1 MRMVNELRSN
11 HGGSTKH
18 RRKPN
23 GTLRHNTLIKAHL
36 QSALPLRFP
45 FVLFTFDACKLEE
58 ILTNSGKTYLFS
70 QRVFMHYTLHCRAWL
85 QHTLRVLPQPRI
97 NTVCMGTA

>member
-1 MRMVNELRSN
+1 MTMVNELWSN

-70 QRVFMHYTLHCRAWL
+70 QRVFMHYTLHCRAWV
-85 QHTLRVLPQPRI
+85 QHTLRVLPQPH
-97 NTVCMGTA
+97 A